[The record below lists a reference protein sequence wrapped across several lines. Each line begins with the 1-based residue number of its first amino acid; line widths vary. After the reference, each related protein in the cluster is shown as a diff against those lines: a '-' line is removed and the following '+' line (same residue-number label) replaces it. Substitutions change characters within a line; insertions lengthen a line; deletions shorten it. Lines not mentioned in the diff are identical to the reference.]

1 MTKLM
6 QEEKK
11 RSPTMVPKVEVHPVK
26 ISYSVTSS
34 ATLDDD
40 ATSSTNSTS
49 RGFVYVSQRAQL
61 YRVMDAL
68 MEVAAPKISVRCKR
82 IWSKRV
88 NATQSGDGFELLDCE
103 NTPEEPKTK
112 NGEQKGNVKNDPKDK
127 VPIMSLGEW
136 AQTHGDST
144 HVNGLD
150 VLIETK
156 RSSSEWPR
164 ESLELENRIQ
174 VRVSCELV
182 LNRFLFNEGSSHPS
196 NAKQY
201 CSGWRLGGLS
211 RLNGKVVR
219 GFCSRGDGADR
230 HGALCGMGF

>member
-1 MTKLM
+1 MVILKQEPALIASWIHDPSSPMTKLM

-11 RSPTMVPKVEVHPVK
+11 LSPTMVPKVEVHPVK

-40 ATSSTNSTS
+40 ATHSTTSIS
-49 RGFVYVSQRAQL
+49 RGFVFVSQRAQL

-82 IWSKRV
+82 VWSKRV
-88 NATQSGDGFELLDCE
+88 NATQAGDGFELLDCE
-103 NTPEEPKTK
+103 DTKEEPKAK
-112 NGEQKGNVKNDPKDK
+112 NGERKEIVKNDPKAK
-127 VPIMSLGEW
+127 IPIMLLGEW
-136 AQTHGDST
+136 AQTHGDSA

-164 ESLELENRIQ
+164 ASLELENRIQ
-174 VRVSCELV
+174 VRVL
-182 LNRFLFNEGSSHPS
+182 
-196 NAKQY
+196 
-201 CSGWRLGGLS
+201 
-211 RLNGKVVR
+211 
-219 GFCSRGDGADR
+219 
-230 HGALCGMGF
+230 